1 MEKTCENFSSL
12 FSYIIDDEPIPQ
24 KIRLHMETH
33 LSQCKKCKDELARLK
48 QANDSIKEMMQEKL
62 LQHIS
67 TARLGNYIDDQIRS
81 FSEKLEIESHLN
93 KCKTCQKV
101 THQLQSLNEEWAGYN
116 KKILSVPATR
126 SWILKLI
133 SKLSGFFESIKKSIQ
148 TGLNIQWLQL
158 SLATGTIALIIFLM
172 VKVFQISG
180 EKLEP
185 IQKELFVEEQD
196 STEIKKPEELV
207 TEQPPIKEI
216 TKPDSSIE
224 KKIPNNWER
233 LKQVFADN
241 FKPTPYLE
249 EMLAYESRSYSVKIF
264 SPEIGQKLTKE
275 IYFKWDKTDVRIAYL
290 KILNNQGYEIFSIMP
305 QNNEHIYRE
314 KLTPGLYYWKLESDD
329 DILYVGK
336 FFMDQN

>member
-1 MEKTCENFSSL
+1 MNNSCENFSTL
-12 FSYIIDDEPIPQ
+12 FSYLIDGEPIPPDS
-24 KIRLHMETH
+24 RLQLETH
-33 LSQCKKCKDELARLK
+33 LNQCEKCKDELAQLK
-48 QANDSIKEMMQEKL
+48 QANESIKEMMQEKL

-67 TARLGNYIDDQIRS
+67 TTRLGNYSDDQIKS
-81 FSEKLEIESHLN
+81 FSEKFEIESHLN
-93 KCKTCQKV
+93 KCKKCQKV
-101 THQLQSLNEEWAGYN
+101 ANQLQSLNEEWAGYH
-116 KKILSVPATR
+116 KKIPSVPATR
-126 SWILKLI
+126 SWILKLFL
-133 SKLSGFFESIKKSIQ
+133 KLSGFLESIKKAIL

-185 IQKELFVEEQD
+185 IQKELYVEEQD
-196 STEIKKPEELV
+196 STETKKPEELV
-207 TEQPPIKEI
+207 TEQQPIKEI

-233 LKQVFADN
+233 LKQVFAGN

-249 EMLAYESRSYSVKIF
+249 EMLAYESRSYSVKIL
-264 SPEIGQKLTKE
+264 SPEIGQKLTNE
-275 IYFKWDKTDVRIAYL
+275 IYFKWDKTDVRIVYL

-305 QNNEHIYRE
+305 QSNEHIYRE

-336 FFMDQN
+336 FFMGQN